1 MKNFL
6 TTPLFLFIFVFAVS
20 LGATAQNV
28 LSEEEA
34 ADQEQPAAEKQMSQ
48 EEQEM
53 MAKWQ
58 EYATPGEAQ
67 KALEMFAGEWDY
79 TVSWWNSP
87 DAEPEKSTG
96 TSENKMIMGGRY
108 LKQKATGTSMG
119 QEYQGMGITG
129 YDNAEEQYEG
139 LWIDNM
145 GTGMMISTGS
155 YDADAKTFTMAG
167 TYTCPMEDNK
177 EKSFRTVATFANE
190 DKFTFDMYGPDM
202 EGKEYKMME
211 IVYTKK
217 K

>member
-1 MKNFL
+1 MKNFI
-6 TTPLFLFIFVFAVS
+6 TTPLFLFIFVFAIS
-20 LGATAQNV
+20 FGATARNV
-28 LSEEEA
+28 LSAEEA
-34 ADQEQPAAEKQMSQ
+34 ADQEQPAAQKQMS
-48 EEQEM
+48 EKEQEM

-58 EYATPGEAQ
+58 EYATPGEGQ
-67 KALEMFAGEWDY
+67 KALEQFAGEWDY

-108 LKQKATGTSMG
+108 LKQKAKGTSMG

-145 GTGMMISTGS
+145 GTGMMLSTGS
-155 YDADAKTFTMAG
+155 YDADAKTFTMSG
-167 TYTCPMEDNK
+167 TYNCPMEDNK

-211 IVYTKK
+211 IVYTRKK
-217 K
+217 